1 MLTAKGTEADKVVGL
16 ELGADDYITKPFSM
30 RELIARIKS
39 VLRRYGTKEKAV
51 RKLLKFPGLEIDV
64 EKHEV
69 KAGGKPVELTA
80 MEFKLLQ
87 VLAENKERAFSREH
101 LLDLVWGIEVA
112 IETRTVDVHIKRLRE
127 KLKRSGKHILTLRGV
142 GYKFNV

>member
-1 MLTAKGTEADKVVGL
+1 
-16 ELGADDYITKPFSM
+16 
-30 RELIARIKS
+30 
-39 VLRRYGTKEKAV
+39 
-51 RKLLKFPGLEIDV
+51 
-64 EKHEV
+64 
-69 KAGGKPVELTA
+69 